1 MITIDKAHKLIQ
13 KYLNIT
19 ENQYEIKYYNYDE
32 KCFRL
37 YGSGF
42 EIGFSEK
49 WVNEFRITQTPFK
62 NLYYGKDYN
71 MIIFNENNLISILK
85 SIRLYLDSFKIFIK
99 NNIDL
104 IL

>member
-1 MITIDKAHKLIQ
+1 MITLDKTHKLIQ

-19 ENQYEIKYYNYDE
+19 ENQYEIKDNH
-32 KCFRL
+32 
-37 YGSGF
+37 
-42 EIGFSEK
+42 
-49 WVNEFRITQTPFK
+49 
-62 NLYYGKDYN
+62 

-85 SIRLYLDSFKIFIK
+85 SIRLYLYSFKIFIK

>member
-19 ENQYEIKYYNYDE
+19 ENQYEIK
-32 KCFRL
+32 
-37 YGSGF
+37 
-42 EIGFSEK
+42 
-49 WVNEFRITQTPFK
+49 
-62 NLYYGKDYN
+62 DYN

-85 SIRLYLDSFKIFIK
+85 SIRLYLYSFKIFIK

>member
-37 YGSGF
+37 YVSGF

-49 WVNEFRITQTPFK
+49 WV
-62 NLYYGKDYN
+62 
-71 MIIFNENNLISILK
+71 NENNLISILK

>member
-19 ENQYEIKYYNYDE
+19 EKKNEIKYYNYDE

-37 YGSGF
+37 YVSGF

-49 WVNEFRITQTPFK
+49 WV
-62 NLYYGKDYN
+62 
-71 MIIFNENNLISILK
+71 NENNLISILK

>member
-19 ENQYEIKYYNYDE
+19 E
-32 KCFRL
+32 
-37 YGSGF
+37 
-42 EIGFSEK
+42 
-49 WVNEFRITQTPFK
+49 TPFR
-62 NLYYGKDYN
+62 NLYYGKYYN

>member
-1 MITIDKAHKLIQ
+1 MITLDKAHKLIQ

-19 ENQYEIKYYNYDE
+19 ENQYEI
-32 KCFRL
+32 
-37 YGSGF
+37 
-42 EIGFSEK
+42 
-49 WVNEFRITQTPFK
+49 
-62 NLYYGKDYN
+62 KDYN

>member
-49 WVNEFRITQTPFK
+49 WVNE
-62 NLYYGKDYN
+62 
-71 MIIFNENNLISILK
+71 NNLISI
-85 SIRLYLDSFKIFIK
+85 IPDR
-99 NNIDL
+99 DL
-104 IL
+104 IVYLSQAALSFESQGKYSAALMFYKILFNI

>member
-1 MITIDKAHKLIQ
+1 MITLDKAHKLIQ

-19 ENQYEIKYYNYDE
+19 ENQYEI
-32 KCFRL
+32 
-37 YGSGF
+37 
-42 EIGFSEK
+42 
-49 WVNEFRITQTPFK
+49 
-62 NLYYGKDYN
+62 KDYN

-85 SIRLYLDSFKIFIK
+85 SIRLYLYSFKIFIK

>member
-49 WVNEFRITQTPFK
+49 WVNE
-62 NLYYGKDYN
+62 
-71 MIIFNENNLISILK
+71 NNLISILK

-99 NNIDL
+99 NCLEELQYCLNFAPTL
-104 IL
+104 QEWLMV

>member
-1 MITIDKAHKLIQ
+1 MITIDKAHKLLQ

-42 EIGFSEK
+42 
-49 WVNEFRITQTPFK
+49 
-62 NLYYGKDYN
+62 
-71 MIIFNENNLISILK
+71 
-85 SIRLYLDSFKIFIK
+85 KIFIK

>member
-49 WVNEFRITQTPFK
+49 WVNE
-62 NLYYGKDYN
+62 
-71 MIIFNENNLISILK
+71 NNLISILK